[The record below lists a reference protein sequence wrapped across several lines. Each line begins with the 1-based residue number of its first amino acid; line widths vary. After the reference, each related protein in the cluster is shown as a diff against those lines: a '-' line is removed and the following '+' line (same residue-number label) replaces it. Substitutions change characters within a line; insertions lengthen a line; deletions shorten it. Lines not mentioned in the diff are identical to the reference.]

1 MAVDFRELEQFRD
14 KVQRIGEHGAAELC
28 NGCAKELSARLL
40 QKSIKRTPVGV
51 PGMEKPDKDHMY
63 TTVTSE
69 NGKKR
74 KFLSAEGEAYQKYWG
89 GYAGGTLRRGWTANG
104 MSGTDAVK
112 NVGSIPVNVMSNDHR
127 IMIINQIAYA
137 SYVEY
142 GHRQQ
147 PGRYVP
153 ALGKRL
159 KASWVPGRFMLR
171 DSEAELDAIAQKV
184 VDKKVKQYLER
195 ELGHE

>member
-14 KVQRIGEHGAAELC
+14 RIRQIGEHGAAELC
-28 NGCAKELSARLL
+28 NDCVKELSARLL
-40 QKSIKRTPVGV
+40 RKVIKRTPVGV
-51 PGMEKPDKDHMY
+51 PGMEKPDKEHMY

-69 NGKKR
+69 SGKKR
-74 KFLSAEGEAYQKYWG
+74 KFLSAEGEAYQQYWG
-89 GYAGGTLRRGWTANG
+89 GYAGGTLRRGWTVNG
-104 MSGTDAVK
+104 IPGGDAAK
-112 NVGSIPVNVMSNDHR
+112 NAGSIPVNVMSNDHR
-127 IMIINQIAYA
+127 IAIINQVSYA
-137 SYVEY
+137 MYVEY

-153 ALGKRL
+153 ALGKCL

-171 DSEAELDAIAQKV
+171 DSEVELDAIAQQV
-184 VDKKVKQYLER
+184 VDKKVKQYLEK

>member
-14 KVQRIGEHGAAELC
+14 KIQRIGEHGAAELC
-28 NGCAKELSARLL
+28 NDCAKELSARLL
-40 QKSIKRTPVGV
+40 RKAIKRTPVGV

-74 KFLSAEGEAYQKYWG
+74 KFLSAEGEAYQQYWG

-104 MSGTDAVK
+104 VAGTDAVK
-112 NVGSIPVNVMSNDHR
+112 NVESIPVNVMSSNHR

-171 DSEAELDAIAQKV
+171 DSEVELDAIAQKV

>member
-14 KVQRIGEHGAAELC
+14 KIQKIGEHGAAELC
-28 NGCAKELSARLL
+28 NDCAKELSARLL
-40 QKSIKRTPVGV
+40 RKVIKRTPVGV

-63 TTVTSE
+63 TTETGES
-69 NGKKR
+69 GKKK
-74 KFLSAEGEAYQKYWG
+74 KFLSAEGATYQQYWG

-104 MSGTDAVK
+104 VAGTDAVK
-112 NVGSIPVNVMSNDHR
+112 NVGSIPINVMSNDHR
-127 IMIINQIAYA
+127 IAIINQVSYA
-137 SYVEY
+137 MYVEY

-153 ALGKRL
+153 ALGRCL

-171 DSEAELDAIAQKV
+171 DSVTELDATAQKV
-184 VDKKVKQYLER
+184 VDQKVKQYLKK